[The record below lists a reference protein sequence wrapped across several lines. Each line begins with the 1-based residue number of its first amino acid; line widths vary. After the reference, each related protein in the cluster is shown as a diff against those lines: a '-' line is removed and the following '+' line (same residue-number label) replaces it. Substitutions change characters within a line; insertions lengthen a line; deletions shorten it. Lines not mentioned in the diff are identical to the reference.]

1 MLHHMARWF
10 YILIVWCT
18 YVQDD
23 FVHNIVAGFKN
34 CSFETLD
41 HDLSLS
47 FEIEGS
53 EKAIRGR

>member
-1 MLHHMARWF
+1 MLHHMARLF

-23 FVHNIVAGFKN
+23 FVHNIVADFKN

-41 HDLSLS
+41 RDLLIMS
-47 FEIEGS
+47 FEDLVT
-53 EKAIRGR
+53 

>member
-1 MLHHMARWF
+1 
-10 YILIVWCT
+10 
-18 YVQDD
+18 VQGD
-23 FVHNIVAGFKN
+23 FFHNIVAGFKN

-47 FEIEGS
+47 FEIEGP